1 MSGREAEA
9 GGTVLGGRETEPGGG
24 APAGGPSGGAAA
36 AGRGSGPSRSTGRGG
51 PDSEPSGAAPGDGP
65 AGEAGGGGPWGGRD
79 GGAWGGSAGEAGGGD
94 PWGGR
99 DGGAWGGSA
108 GEAGGGGPRGGRVGE
123 VDVLRG
129 FALFGILL
137 VNAQLMAGPYTAF
150 GGGPAASAVDRAA
163 AWAVTATTTAYQL
176 FSFLLGYSF
185 VLDRRAARSA
195 ESAAALRHLRRT
207 AGLFGLGLAH
217 AVLLYPG
224 DILTTYAALGLILYA
239 LRDLTPRTA
248 VRLAAVLVTGLA
260 VLLLGYGLLTVALT
274 EPLTPARYAP
284 TVADTVAA
292 YRGGP
297 LSVIGAHLREL
308 PSALGANLMYAPD
321 MLAAFLA
328 GLAAAGTGLLER
340 RGRDR
345 AWLRQT
351 LLRWLPLGLAGGVV
365 TACCANGPLDSR
377 WFLVGHAVSL
387 LTAPAL
393 TASYACAVLL
403 LAGAVRP
410 AAAVLAASG
419 RMALSHYLT
428 QSLVLACVFTG
439 YGLGLYDRVGT
450 AVVLAGCV
458 LLYGAQL
465 ALGAHLMSRFRY
477 GPAELLLRTVTL
489 ARRPGRA
496 PACSGSPPAA
506 RARPPAR

>member
-1 MSGREAEA
+1 MSG
-9 GGTVLGGRETEPGGG
+9 EPAA
-24 APAGGPSGGAAA
+24 APA
-36 AGRGSGPSRSTGRGG
+36 
-51 PDSEPSGAAPGDGP
+51 AAPAAVP
-65 AGEAGGGGPWGGRD
+65 P
-79 GGAWGGSAGEAGGGD
+79 
-94 PWGGR
+94 
-99 DGGAWGGSA
+99 
-108 GEAGGGGPRGGRVGE
+108 GGRVAE

-150 GGGPAASAVDRAA
+150 GGGPGASAADRAA
-163 AWAVTATTTAYQL
+163 AWAVTATTTVYQL

-185 VLDRRAARSA
+185 VLDRRAAGPA
-195 ESAAALRHLRRT
+195 GSAAGARHLRR
-207 AGLFGLGLAH
+207 AACLFGLGLAH

-224 DILTTYAALGLILYA
+224 DILMTYAALGLILYG
-239 LRDLTPRTA
+239 LRGLTPRTA
-248 VRLAAVLVTGLA
+248 LRVAVCLVAGLA
-260 VLLLGYGLLTVALT
+260 VLLLACGLLTVALT
-274 EPLTPARYAP
+274 EPVTPAQYAP
-284 TVADTVAA
+284 RAADTVAA
-292 YRGGP
+292 YRGGFG
-297 LSVIGAHLREL
+297 SVVGAHLREL

-321 MLAAFLA
+321 ILAAFLA
-328 GLAAAGTGLLER
+328 GLAAAKAGLLER

-345 AWLRQT
+345 AWLRRT
-351 LLRWLPLGLAGGVV
+351 LRRWLPAGLAGGAL

-393 TASYACAVLL
+393 TASYACGVLL

-410 AAAVLAASG
+410 AADLLAAAG

-450 AVVLAGCV
+450 AAVLASCV
-458 LLYGAQL
+458 LLYGLQL
-465 ALGAHLMSRFRY
+465 VWGARLMARTRY

-489 ARRPGRA
+489 GRRPGRV
-496 PACSGSPPAA
+496 PACAGSRPTAAAPP
-506 RARPPAR
+506 RVR